1 MKIQRKA
8 LPDKGPNRRQNTRT
22 QKEKKN
28 GPLDQRLYFKIS
40 VQRKNIQEI
49 WSTQKPISTKY
60 RHLRKRIQNQY
71 HRQDLL
77 QNYKI

>member
-8 LPDKGPNRRQNTRT
+8 LPDKGPNR
-22 QKEKKN
+22 KKN
-28 GPLDQRLYFKIS
+28 GPLDQRIYFKIL

-71 HRQDLL
+71 HRQDLI